1 MHHRGLHSWHNGPN
15 LFAQDALYWGGV
27 VGVGEWVSGGWVGQN
42 HRTEDAVM
50 DIEPERLPEFSFSH
64 LDLILSGSGPL
75 ISLRT
80 SAP

>member
-1 MHHRGLHSWHNGPN
+1 M
-15 LFAQDALYWGGV
+15 
-27 VGVGEWVSGGWVGQN
+27 GVGEWVSGGWVGQN

-50 DIEPERLPEFSFSH
+50 DIEPEGLPEFSFSH